1 MIIVMIIIKVIEIT
15 IILIAITILILE
27 TAYSMNFE
35 KSLNYVSYN

>member
-15 IILIAITILILE
+15 IILITITIIILE

-35 KSLNYVSYN
+35 KSLNYVFYN